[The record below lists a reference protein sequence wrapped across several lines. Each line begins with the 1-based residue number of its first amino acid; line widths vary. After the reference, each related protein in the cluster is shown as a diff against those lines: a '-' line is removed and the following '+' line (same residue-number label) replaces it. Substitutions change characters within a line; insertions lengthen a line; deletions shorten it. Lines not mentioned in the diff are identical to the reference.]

1 MFVQSLNNSLI
12 ILTILFFLIS
22 CSRNNNESKPGGV
35 SGGIFY
41 PLNEKQS
48 VYEARIDSFFLNRY
62 TRGLFNGAVLFA
74 EGKNTIYKNA
84 LGYGNFRKKDT
95 LTIDSKFQLASVTKP
110 LTAYGIMLLEK
121 EGKISFQ
128 DSIRHFFTNFPY
140 ENITL
145 RQLLI
150 HRSGLPAYMYFA
162 DELWKEDDRDITI
175 NNFDVIDL
183 MIEYEPMR
191 YYYPGQR
198 YNYNNTNYSILAA
211 IIEHVSGM
219 SYENYMQKYVFDLI
233 GMTNTEIYNR
243 EINPEN
249 PFPVIGYNG
258 YRRKAGNTYLNG
270 VVGDKGIYSTVEDL
284 FKFNRALFEYKQLD
298 STKTKLAYQ
307 LAHEELHDHDNYG
320 YGWRVNLRPDSTKI
334 VYHTGWWKGF
344 RSYFIRELNTEKC
357 IIVLTNRSKG
367 GVLSTKELCE
377 LFDIE
382 SGLD

>member
-1 MFVQSLNNSLI
+1 
-12 ILTILFFLIS
+12 
-22 CSRNNNESKPGGV
+22 
-35 SGGIFY
+35 
-41 PLNEKQS
+41 
-48 VYEARIDSFFLNRY
+48 
-62 TRGLFNGAVLFA
+62 
-74 EGKNTIYKNA
+74 
-84 LGYGNFRKKDT
+84 
-95 LTIDSKFQLASVTKP
+95 
-110 LTAYGIMLLEK
+110 
-121 EGKISFQ
+121 
-128 DSIRHFFTNFPY
+128 
-140 ENITL
+140 
-145 RQLLI
+145 
-150 HRSGLPAYMYFA
+150 MYFA

-270 VVGDKGIYSTVEDL
+270 VVGDKGVYSTVEDL